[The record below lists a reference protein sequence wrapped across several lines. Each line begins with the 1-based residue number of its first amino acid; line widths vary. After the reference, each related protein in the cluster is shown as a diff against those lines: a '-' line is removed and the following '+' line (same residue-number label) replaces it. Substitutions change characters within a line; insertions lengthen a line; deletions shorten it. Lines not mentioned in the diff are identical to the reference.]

1 MELLAVEDNRQ
12 SGVEEHVILQQTLD
26 IFVFILVILEYL
38 FVRDEIGERP
48 VCLLRRADRGF
59 LRDDC
64 LVVFYPLAFAVPV
77 TGDQEIAAQRI
88 YGFDS
93 DSVQSDRLFESL
105 AIVLCSV
112 IHLAGDID
120 YLAQRNAAALVAY
133 GDGAFFDG
141 HFYGFTVTHHIFVDG
156 VIQHLFQQYINT
168 VIGITTVS

>member
-1 MELLAVEDNRQ
+1 MELLAVEDDRQ
-12 SGVEEHVILQQTLD
+12 PGIEEHVVLQQALD
-26 IFVFILVILEYL
+26 VFVLILVILEYL
-38 FVRDEIGERP
+38 LVRNKVDKRS
-48 VCLLRRADRGF
+48 VRLFRRADRCVF
-59 LRDDC
+59 RNDC
-64 LVVFYPLAFAVPV
+64 LAVFHTLAFAVPV

-88 YGFDS
+88 HRLDA
-93 DSVQSDRLFESL
+93 DPVQSDRLFESL
-105 AIVLCSV
+105 AVVLRSG

-120 YLAQRNAAALVAY
+120 HLAQRNAAAIVAY

>member
-12 SGVEEHVILQQTLD
+12 SGVEEHIILQQALD

-38 FVRDEIGERP
+38 LVRDEIGKRP

-59 LRDDC
+59 LCDDR
-64 LVVFYPLAFAVPV
+64 LAVFHSLAFAIAMA
-77 TGDQEIAAQRI
+77 GDQEVAAQRI
-88 YGFDS
+88 YGLDT

-105 AIVLCSV
+105 TIVLRPG
-112 IHLAGDID
+112 IHLAGDVD
-120 YLAQRNAAALVAY
+120 HFAQRNTAAIVAY
-133 GDGAFFDG
+133 GDGAFFNG

>member
-59 LRDDC
+59 LRDDLPC
-64 LVVFYPLAFAVPV
+64 CILPLAFAVPV

-88 YGFDS
+88 TALIPTPFNPTDFLKALLSYFAPVFILLETSTTLPSGTPA
-93 DSVQSDRLFESL
+93 
-105 AIVLCSV
+105 AI
-112 IHLAGDID
+112 
-120 YLAQRNAAALVAY
+120 VAY

-141 HFYGFTVTHHIFVDG
+141 HFYGFTVTHS
-156 VIQHLFQQYINT
+156 YIRPMELSSTSFSNT
-168 VIGITTVS
+168 